1 MSKRAEKKAAKAA
14 AARQAAVENR
24 VVDAGDWLAKEIGAL
39 VPRLQDGV
47 RSGAIS
53 LAGGIH
59 TATPYVQQGAA
70 SAKGATSEL
79 RSRAAV
85 QAAKSAP
92 QVAKVA
98 AKVAPVGAAVKA
110 SPQAAKALK
119 AANDGK
125 LAVSERYNAT
135 AAQLAQR
142 FADADTPEQFEAA
155 VARLT
160 GNKKAVKNAKKAAA
174 RMSKDYAK
182 QQKKAQKGGGRGLLV
197 LGLVVTGLVAGAAAF
212 KASRPVQDPWKTPA
226 STSPRVTASPVDK
239 STTVAAGHGVK
250 VDDAKADSSVKD
262 TAKSVTEDAKQ
273 TVNEIK
279 DQINGTQNEKKD
291 GQA

>member
-39 VPRLQDGV
+39 APRLQDGV

-70 SAKGATSEL
+70 TAKGATSEL

-239 STTVAAGHGVK
+239 STTVAAGQGVK

-279 DQINGTQNEKKD
+279 DQINGTQGEKKD

>member
-142 FADADTPEQFEAA
+142 FADAETPEQFEAA

-160 GNKKAVKNAKKAAA
+160 GNKKTVKNAKKAAA

>member
-1 MSKRAEKKAAKAA
+1 M
-14 AARQAAVENR
+14 
-24 VVDAGDWLAKEIGAL
+24 
-39 VPRLQDGV
+39 

>member
-39 VPRLQDGV
+39 APRLQDGV

-79 RSRAAV
+79 RSRASV

-279 DQINGTQNEKKD
+279 DQVNGTQNEKKD

>member
-39 VPRLQDGV
+39 APRLQDGV

-182 QQKKAQKGGGRGLLV
+182 QQQKAQKGGGRGLLV

>member
-39 VPRLQDGV
+39 APRLQDGV

-85 QAAKSAP
+85 QAVKSAP

>member
-250 VDDAKADSSVKD
+250 VDDAKADSSVKG

>member
-1 MSKRAEKKAAKAA
+1 MSKKAEKKAAKAA

-39 VPRLQDGV
+39 APRLQDGV

-250 VDDAKADSSVKD
+250 VDDAKADSSVKG

>member
-24 VVDAGDWLAKEIGAL
+24 VVDAGDWLAKEIGAIA
-39 VPRLQDGV
+39 PRLQDGV

-53 LAGGIH
+53 LAGGLH

-70 SAKGATSEL
+70 TAKGATSEL

-92 QVAKVA
+92 QVAKLA
-98 AKVAPVGAAVKA
+98 AKVTPVGAAVKA
-110 SPQAAKALK
+110 TPQAVKALK

-125 LAVSERYNAT
+125 LAVSERYNAA

-142 FADADTPEQFEAA
+142 FADADTPEQLEAA

-160 GNKKAVKNAKKAAA
+160 GDKKAVKNAQKAAA
-174 RMSKDYAK
+174 RISKDYAK
-182 QQKKAQKGGGRGLLV
+182 QQRKAQKGNGRGLLV

-239 STTVAAGHGVK
+239 STTVAAGQGVK
-250 VDDAKADSSVKD
+250 VDDAKADSGVKQ
-262 TAKSVTEDAKQ
+262 TAKSVTEDAKN
-273 TVNEIK
+273 TVNVIK
-279 DQINGTQNEKKD
+279 DQINGTKDGKKD

>member
-1 MSKRAEKKAAKAA
+1 MSKKAEKKAAKAA

-39 VPRLQDGV
+39 APRLQDGV

-250 VDDAKADSSVKD
+250 VDDANADSSVKD

>member
-39 VPRLQDGV
+39 APRLQDGV

-79 RSRAAV
+79 RSRASV

>member
-39 VPRLQDGV
+39 APRLQDGV

-70 SAKGATSEL
+70 SAKGATSGL

-250 VDDAKADSSVKD
+250 VDDAKADSSVKG

>member
-24 VVDAGDWLAKEIGAL
+24 VVDAGDWLAKKIGAL

-239 STTVAAGHGVK
+239 STTVAAGQGVK
-250 VDDAKADSSVKD
+250 VDDAKTDSSVKD

>member
-1 MSKRAEKKAAKAA
+1 MSKKAEKKAAKAA

-39 VPRLQDGV
+39 APRLQDGV

-70 SAKGATSEL
+70 SAKGATSGL

-250 VDDAKADSSVKD
+250 VDDAKADSSVKG

>member
-1 MSKRAEKKAAKAA
+1 MSKKAEKKAAKAA

-39 VPRLQDGV
+39 APRLQDGV

-85 QAAKSAP
+85 KAAKSAP

-250 VDDAKADSSVKD
+250 VDDAKADSSVKG

>member
-1 MSKRAEKKAAKAA
+1 M
-14 AARQAAVENR
+14 
-24 VVDAGDWLAKEIGAL
+24 
-39 VPRLQDGV
+39 P
-47 RSGAIS
+47 
-53 LAGGIH
+53 
-59 TATPYVQQGAA
+59 
-70 SAKGATSEL
+70 
-79 RSRAAV
+79 
-85 QAAKSAP
+85 
-92 QVAKVA
+92 VA

-182 QQKKAQKGGGRGLLV
+182 QQKKAQKGGGRGLLI

-239 STTVAAGHGVK
+239 STTVAAGQGVK

-262 TAKSVTEDAKQ
+262 TAKSVTEDAKA